1 MFNSKL
7 KKEIKELKEQIRLY
21 KLDCKMA
28 SSVILGY
35 PLPKDLELREQIV
48 AITKLLK
55 HDARKG
61 TEPFGMKNYRLKNKG

>member
-28 SSVILGY
+28 QRLLSAVE
-35 PLPKDLELREQIV
+35 PPEDEQEREIHF
-48 AITKLLK
+48 AIIKKFK
-55 HDARKG
+55 HDARLG
-61 TEPFGMKNYRLKNKG
+61 NVPFGFKGGK